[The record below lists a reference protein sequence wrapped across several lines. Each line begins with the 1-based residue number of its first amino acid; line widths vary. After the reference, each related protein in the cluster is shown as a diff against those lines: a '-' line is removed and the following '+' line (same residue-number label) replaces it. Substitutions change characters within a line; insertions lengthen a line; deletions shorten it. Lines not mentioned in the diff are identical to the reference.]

1 MTDAVA
7 SQAALIAV
15 INETAQGAKASQAA
29 LVVVCNDVPPLAA
42 GAKASQT
49 ALICVTYEYE
59 VINKPR
65 PFYLYSIWG
74 FPYYVERTT
83 I

>member
-1 MTDAVA
+1 MTDILA

-15 INETAQGAKASQAA
+15 TNESALGAKASQSA
-29 LVVVCNDVPPLAA
+29 LIVVCNDVPPQAA
-42 GAKASQT
+42 GARASQA

-59 VINKPR
+59 VINRLR
-65 PFYLYSIWG
+65 PYYMRSIWG
-74 FPYYVERTT
+74 FPYMVERTL

>member
-15 INETAQGAKASQAA
+15 TNESAAGAIGAQSA

-42 GAKASQT
+42 GAVAAQI
-49 ALICVTYEYE
+49 ALITVGYEYE
-59 VINKPR
+59 VVNRLR
-65 PFYLYSIWG
+65 PYYMRSIWG
-74 FPYYVERTT
+74 FPYMVERTL